1 MHLIKK
7 NILSDFLYINIV
19 LLPILLITGPFLPD
33 TVISIN
39 GLLFLYISLKE
50 KNFSFFRIKLVQLLI
65 VCWFLFILSSLLSE
79 YKLFSLKSSFFYF
92 RFILFVGS
100 MYLVKERLL
109 ELNYLKYF
117 AFILP
122 ISVISIDV
130 IFQSFFGFNLVG
142 FTTWDPS
149 RNSSFFG
156 DEHISGSYIVRTLP
170 ISLLYMYWFIKKKNN
185 DKLYYLL
192 FLFLLISTIAIFLS
206 GERTAFFLM
215 LLFNAYFLFSFSKL
229 RTFRLYFGIILIF
242 LISSILILNKTSY
255 NRMVKDTL
263 NDTGL
268 SLIFKKINSD
278 ENIKDEEKT
287 ILKSISPHLS
297 HYYSASLM
305 YRDNKFFGIGPKN
318 FRKLCH
324 NETYVIN
331 SFSCSMH
338 PHNTWVQ
345 ILSETGIVTFLILI
359 YLFFAVIKNFFQ
371 FLVYNLKKK
380 TLFDNNEKIIILGAF
395 LITLWPLTPSGNF
408 FNNWLSIVYFFPLGF
423 YLILEEK

>member
-33 TVISIN
+33 TAISIN

-170 ISLLYMYWFIKKKNN
+170 ISLLYMYWFIQKKK
-185 DKLYYLL
+185 
-192 FLFLLISTIAIFLS
+192 
-206 GERTAFFLM
+206 
-215 LLFNAYFLFSFSKL
+215 
-229 RTFRLYFGIILIF
+229 
-242 LISSILILNKTSY
+242 
-255 NRMVKDTL
+255 
-263 NDTGL
+263 
-268 SLIFKKINSD
+268 
-278 ENIKDEEKT
+278 
-287 ILKSISPHLS
+287 
-297 HYYSASLM
+297 
-305 YRDNKFFGIGPKN
+305 
-318 FRKLCH
+318 
-324 NETYVIN
+324 
-331 SFSCSMH
+331 
-338 PHNTWVQ
+338 
-345 ILSETGIVTFLILI
+345 
-359 YLFFAVIKNFFQ
+359 
-371 FLVYNLKKK
+371 
-380 TLFDNNEKIIILGAF
+380 
-395 LITLWPLTPSGNF
+395 
-408 FNNWLSIVYFFPLGF
+408 
-423 YLILEEK
+423 